1 MHNNL
6 NNQHRELLQK
16 LKGLVNDRELLAHFN
31 DYLDYLISNQHKNIE
46 QADDTIIIHRT
57 QGAIQALKRLKLL
70 KDEVNAI

>member
-1 MHNNL
+1 
-6 NNQHRELLQK
+6 
-16 LKGLVNDRELLAHFN
+16 LAHFN

-70 KDEVNAI
+70 KDEINAI